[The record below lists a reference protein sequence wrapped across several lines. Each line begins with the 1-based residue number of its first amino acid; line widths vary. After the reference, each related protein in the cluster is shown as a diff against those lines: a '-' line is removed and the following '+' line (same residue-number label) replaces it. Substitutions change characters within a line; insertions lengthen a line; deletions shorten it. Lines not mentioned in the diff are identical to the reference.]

1 MPCFFPFTDI
11 LLALKH
17 YTSKLE
23 EFVDLTTM
31 STFGFRGEALSSLC
45 ALCDKVTVATAT
57 SSTSPRG
64 ASLVMD
70 STGKV
75 KTKST
80 IARQVYS
87 ASVGKCEA

>member
-1 MPCFFPFTDI
+1 MSSG
-11 LLALKH
+11 LKH

-45 ALCDKVTVATAT
+45 ALCEKVTVATAT

-64 ASLVMD
+64 TSLVMD

-75 KTKST
+75 KTKNT
-80 IARQVYS
+80 IARQVCS
-87 ASVGKCEA
+87 CFDW